1 MKLRN
6 FSEPLNY
13 YLNPIF
19 NELIKLKLI
28 SKSNLRTISNK
39 TRDKKIKV
47 IKDLRTKI
55 IFLEKYITTNDY
67 YSLLKYKDD
76 DRKVLDKS
84 KRKIANVKTFS
95 GNIKTPIIE
104 DDYRRASQ
112 FEKNLK
118 NKDIIDFGCG
128 WGGFL
133 RNIKNY
139 KSLSGVELRKEC
151 INFIKNNIQKI
162 DISDNINSFD
172 KKFDIIT
179 MFHVLEHIP
188 YQTETLKVLKSKLKN
203 KGKII
208 IEVPHAEDFLILQ
221 EEIKEFK
228 NFTFWSEHLILH
240 TYKSLKSILLKSGF
254 KNIKIQYYQRYNFS
268 NHLGW
273 FLKRKPG
280 GHNFYKE
287 IVSDKLNSSYCEN
300 LIKLGQTDTLI
311 AIAD

>member
-1 MKLRN
+1 MK
-6 FSEPLNY
+6 
-13 YLNPIF
+13 NPIYD
-19 NELIKLKLI
+19 ELIKLKLI
-28 SKSNLRTISNK
+28 KKLNLITLNNK

-47 IKDLRTKI
+47 IKDLKTKI
-55 IFLEKYITTNDY
+55 IFLEKYITTNKY

-76 DRKVLDKS
+76 DRKVSDKS

-118 NKDIIDFGCG
+118 NKDILDFGCG

-151 INFIKNNIQKI
+151 INFIKNNIKKI

-172 KKFDIIT
+172 KKFDLIT

-221 EEIKEFK
+221 EELKEFK

-254 KNIKIQYYQRYNFS
+254 KNINIQYYQRHNFS

-287 IVSDKLNSSYCEN
+287 IVSDKLNLSYCEN
-300 LIKLGQTDTLI
+300 LKKLGQTDTLI
-311 AIAD
+311 AIAE

>member
-1 MKLRN
+1 MK
-6 FSEPLNY
+6 
-13 YLNPIF
+13 NPIF
-19 NELIKLKLI
+19 DELIKLKLI
-28 SKSNLRTISNK
+28 SKKNLITLSNR

-47 IKDLRTKI
+47 IKDLKTKI
-55 IFLEKYITTNDY
+55 IFLEKYITDSDY
-67 YSLLKYKDD
+67 YSVLKYKDE
-76 DRKVLDKS
+76 DRKYVNKL
-84 KRKIANVKTFS
+84 KRKIRNIKTLT
-95 GNIKTPIIE
+95 GNIKTPMIE
-104 DDYRRASQ
+104 DDHRRASQ
-112 FEKNLK
+112 FDKLLK
-118 NKDIIDFGCG
+118 NKDILDFGCG

-133 RNIKNY
+133 RNVKNY
-139 KSLSGVELRKEC
+139 KSLSGVELRNEC
-151 INFIKNNIQKI
+151 INYIQKNIKKI
-162 DISDNINSFD
+162 DISDNLNSFD

-221 EEIKEFK
+221 EELKEFK

-254 KNIKIQYYQRYNFS
+254 KNINIQYYQRYNFS

-300 LIKLGQTDTLI
+300 LKKLGQTDTLI
-311 AIAD
+311 AVAK

>member
-1 MKLRN
+1 MK
-6 FSEPLNY
+6 
-13 YLNPIF
+13 NPIF
-19 NELIKLKLI
+19 DELIKLKLI
-28 SKSNLRTISNK
+28 SKLNLITLSNR

-47 IKDLRTKI
+47 IKDLKTKI
-55 IFLEKYITTNDY
+55 IFLEKYITSNEY
-67 YSLLKYKDD
+67 YSLLKYSDN
-76 DRKVLDKS
+76 DRKFLDK
-84 KRKIANVKTFS
+84 KIKKIANVKTSF
-95 GNIKTPIIE
+95 GDKKIPFIE
-104 DDYRRASQ
+104 DDYRRAVQ

-118 NKDIIDFGCG
+118 NKDILDFGCG

-133 RNIKNY
+133 RNLKNY
-139 KSLSGVELRKEC
+139 KSLSGIELRKEC
-151 INFIKNNIQKI
+151 INYLRKNVKKI

-188 YQTETLKVLKSKLKN
+188 YQIKTLKLLKSKLKN

-221 EEIKEFK
+221 EELREFK

-240 TYKSLKSILLKSGF
+240 TYKSLKSILMKAGF
-254 KNIKIQYYQRYNFS
+254 KSVNIQYYQRHNFS

-287 IVSDKLNSSYCEN
+287 IISDSLNSSYCEN
-300 LIKLGQTDTLI
+300 LKKLGQTDTLI
-311 AIAD
+311 AIAK

>member
-1 MKLRN
+1 MK
-6 FSEPLNY
+6 
-13 YLNPIF
+13 NPIF

-28 SKSNLRTISNK
+28 SKSNLITLSNK

-47 IKDLRTKI
+47 IKDLKTKI
-55 IFLEKYITTNDY
+55 IFLEKYITSKEY
-67 YSLLKYKDD
+67 YSLIKYKDD
-76 DRKVLDKS
+76 DKKVLDKS
-84 KRKIANVKTFS
+84 KKITNVKTSS
-95 GNIKTPIIE
+95 GNIKTLIIE
-104 DDYRRASQ
+104 DDLRRTSQ

-118 NKDIIDFGCG
+118 NKDILDFGCG

-133 RNIKNY
+133 RNVKNY

-151 INFIKNNIQKI
+151 INYIKKNIKKI
-162 DISDNINSFD
+162 NISDNINSFD
-172 KKFDIIT
+172 KKFDIIS

-188 YQTETLKVLKSKLKN
+188 YQTETLKVLKSKLKS

-221 EEIKEFK
+221 EELKEFR

-254 KNIKIQYYQRYNFS
+254 KNINIQYYQRYNFS

-273 FLKRKPG
+273 LLKRKPG

-287 IVSDKLNSSYCEN
+287 IVSDKLNLSYCEN
-300 LIKLGQTDTLI
+300 LKKLGQTDTLI
-311 AIAD
+311 AIAE

>member
-1 MKLRN
+1 MK
-6 FSEPLNY
+6 
-13 YLNPIF
+13 NPIF

-28 SKSNLRTISNK
+28 SKLNIITLSNK

-47 IKDLRTKI
+47 MKDLKTKI
-55 IFLEKYITTNDY
+55 IFLEKHITSNEY

-76 DRKVLDKS
+76 DRKVSKKS

-95 GNIKTPIIE
+95 GNIQTPIIE
-104 DDYRRASQ
+104 DDYRRAVQ

-118 NKDIIDFGCG
+118 NKDILDFGCG

-133 RNIKNY
+133 RNVKNY

-151 INFIKNNIQKI
+151 TSFIKNNIKKI

-172 KKFDIIT
+172 RKFDIIT

-188 YQTETLKVLKSKLKN
+188 YQIDTLKVLKSKLKS

-221 EEIKEFK
+221 EELKEFK

-254 KNIKIQYYQRYNFS
+254 KNINIQYYQRYNFS

-273 FLKRKPG
+273 LLKRKPG

-287 IVSDKLNSSYCEN
+287 IVSDKLNLTYCEN
-300 LIKLGQTDTLI
+300 LKKLGQTDTLI
-311 AIAD
+311 AIAE

>member
-1 MKLRN
+1 MK
-6 FSEPLNY
+6 
-13 YLNPIF
+13 NPIF
-19 NELIKLKLI
+19 DELIKLKLI
-28 SKSNLRTISNK
+28 SKLNLITLSNK

-47 IKDLRTKI
+47 IKDLKTKI
-55 IFLEKYITTNDY
+55 IFLQKYITSNEY
-67 YSLLKYKDD
+67 YSLLKYRDD
-76 DRKVLDKS
+76 DRKVLKKS
-84 KRKIANVKTFS
+84 KRKIANVKTFP
-95 GNIKTPIIE
+95 GNIKTQIDE
-104 DDYRRASQ
+104 DDYRRADQ

-118 NKDIIDFGCG
+118 NKDILDFGCG
-128 WGGFL
+128 RGGFL
-133 RNIKNY
+133 RNVKNY

-151 INFIKNNIQKI
+151 INYIKNNIKKI
-162 DISDNINSFD
+162 NISDNINSFD
-172 KKFDIIT
+172 RKFDIIT

-188 YQTETLKVLKSKLKN
+188 YQIDTLKVLKSKLKN

-221 EEIKEFK
+221 EELKEFK

-254 KNIKIQYYQRYNFS
+254 KNINIQYYQRYNFS

-287 IVSDKLNSSYCEN
+287 IVSDRLNSSYCEN
-300 LIKLGQTDTLI
+300 LKKLGQTDTLI
-311 AIAD
+311 AIAE